1 MKGLVA
7 EIRFL
12 LKVARPG
19 FWLTSVWFYLLPLG
33 GHSVLGSPE
42 FWLGLLYV
50 TFPLGMIIYGW
61 NDAVDFETDRLNPRK
76 DTFLFGARPTTQ
88 QSTRLPWRI
97 ALVQAPFVVIFTWMI
112 GARALVWFGALV
124 LSTALYNWPGR
135 GCKGRPGLDLLNQS
149 AYLLVFVLSSWL
161 NGLPQAPWFTFIFG
175 AMFAMHSHLFGEIMD
190 HEPDRAVGRR
200 TTAVTI
206 GTLPAKWLMIA
217 FLGSEAVL
225 VWQCTGDAGMAAF
238 LAGGALFFAA
248 DVSWL
253 WCERPYAPWQ
263 MRLFF
268 LGWNAAALLSIPW
281 MWHGARFAVRGS

>member
-1 MKGLVA
+1 MKGLAA

-33 GHSVLGSPE
+33 GHEVLRTAG

-61 NDAVDFETDRLNPRK
+61 NDVVDFETDLLNPRK

-88 QSTRLPWRI
+88 QSTGLPWRI
-97 ALVQAPFVVIFTWMI
+97 ALVQAPFVVVFTWMI
-112 GARALVWFGALV
+112 GPRAVLWFAVLV
-124 LSTALYNWPGR
+124 LATALYNWPR
-135 GCKGRPGLDLLNQS
+135 IGCKGRPGLDLLNQS

-161 NGLPQAPWFTFIFG
+161 NGLPQAPWFTFVFG

-190 HEPDRAVGRR
+190 YEPDRAVGRR

-206 GTLPAKWLMIA
+206 GKVPAKSLMVLL
-217 FLGSEAVL
+217 LGLEAAL
-225 VWQCTGDAGMAAF
+225 VWRCTGDVGLTAF

-248 DVSWL
+248 DVAFL
-253 WCERPYAPWQ
+253 WRERAYAPWQ

-268 LGWNAAALLSIPW
+268 LGWNATALLSIPW
-281 MWHGARFAVRGS
+281 VWQGARLAVRN